1 VSKSNDVFKYRYISN
16 QWCIDIMQFDSFWYK
31 ISIFY
36 ALPHVPT
43 M

>member
-1 VSKSNDVFKYRYISN
+1 VSKSNDIFKYQYIFN
-16 QWCIDIMQFDSFWYK
+16 QYIGVSCNSIRFDK